1 MGSSRKNSKY
11 TEEPEAGLREGKMLG
26 HECLVSLSKDS
37 GLTLIRKATSG
48 FEVEE

>member
-1 MGSSRKNSKY
+1 MRSSRKNSKY
-11 TEEPEAGLREGKMLG
+11 TEESEVELREGKTLG
-26 HECLVSLSKDS
+26 HECLVSHSKDS